1 MLSTVVALT
10 SFSGAPV
17 ARSVTRAAG
26 VAMETRE
33 DLKALAVKCNPTV
46 GYWDPLDVCEAFGD
60 YPSTETA
67 TVGWFRHAEI
77 KHGRVAMAAFVGF
90 CVQSNG
96 IHFPWGLTG
105 GAFEGAFGGPSISFG
120 DIAAAGGPGAQWDA
134 LPAEAKIQ
142 IICAVGFLEV
152 IGELSPVLEANGE
165 KHYVKGGK
173 PGYYPP
179 FNGFFN
185 KEYWP
190 HPLPLNLWDPFG
202 TPWTRPRARPP
213 ARRSHPAALTPHPPR
228 SPGFTK
234 KMSAERKAKAL
245 VAEINNGRLAM
256 IGIFGML
263 SASKGLIVPGLDGIS
278 GIAKYSGEYMAPFV
292 AADGGALP
300 LVTDMAGLIVRANP
314 TRPPASLHPRSPL
327 SSPPTGQP
335 RLHDLS
341 ARSPRHHA
349 CVGHLNLL
357 YL

>member
-300 LVTDMAGLIVRANP
+300 LVTDMAGLI
-314 TRPPASLHPRSPL
+314 
-327 SSPPTGQP
+327 G
-335 RLHDLS
+335 
-341 ARSPRHHA
+341 
-349 CVGHLNLL
+349 NLG
-357 YL
+357 YTI

>member
-105 GAFEGAFGGPSISFG
+105 GAFEGAFGGPSITFG

-202 TPWTRPRARPP
+202 
-213 ARRSHPAALTPHPPR
+213 
-228 SPGFTK
+228 FTK

-300 LVTDMAGLIVRANP
+300 LVTDMAGLI
-314 TRPPASLHPRSPL
+314 
-327 SSPPTGQP
+327 G
-335 RLHDLS
+335 
-341 ARSPRHHA
+341 
-349 CVGHLNLL
+349 NLG
-357 YL
+357 YTI

>member
-26 VAMETRE
+26 VAMESRE

-67 TVGWFRHAEI
+67 TVGWFRHAKI

-105 GAFEGAFGGPSISFG
+105 GAFEGAFGGPSITFG

-202 TPWTRPRARPP
+202 
-213 ARRSHPAALTPHPPR
+213 
-228 SPGFTK
+228 FTK

-300 LVTDMAGLIVRANP
+300 LVTDMAGLI
-314 TRPPASLHPRSPL
+314 
-327 SSPPTGQP
+327 G
-335 RLHDLS
+335 
-341 ARSPRHHA
+341 
-349 CVGHLNLL
+349 NLG
-357 YL
+357 YTI

>member
-105 GAFEGAFGGPSISFG
+105 GAFEGAFGGPSITFG

-134 LPAEAKIQ
+134 IPFAGKAQ
-142 IICAVGFLEV
+142 IITFVA
-152 IGELSPVLEANGE
+152 ILEAISESSYALE
-165 KHYVKGGK
+165 KSGK
-173 PGYYPP
+173 
-179 FNGFFN
+179 
-185 KEYWP
+185 
-190 HPLPLNLWDPFG
+190 
-202 TPWTRPRARPP
+202 
-213 ARRSHPAALTPHPPR
+213 
-228 SPGFTK
+228 
-234 KMSAERKAKAL
+234 
-245 VAEINNGRLAM
+245 
-256 IGIFGML
+256 
-263 SASKGLIVPGLDGIS
+263 
-278 GIAKYSGEYMAPFV
+278 
-292 AADGGALP
+292 
-300 LVTDMAGLIVRANP
+300 
-314 TRPPASLHPRSPL
+314 
-327 SSPPTGQP
+327 
-335 RLHDLS
+335 
-341 ARSPRHHA
+341 
-349 CVGHLNLL
+349 
-357 YL
+357 

>member
-77 KHGRVAMAAFVGF
+77 KQGRVAIAAFVVY
-90 CVQSNG
+90 CVQSNC
-96 IHFPWGLTG
+96 ISIPWGLTG

-173 PGYYPP
+173 PA
-179 FNGFFN
+179 
-185 KEYWP
+185 
-190 HPLPLNLWDPFG
+190 
-202 TPWTRPRARPP
+202 TT
-213 ARRSHPAALTPHPPR
+213 RRSTASSTRSTGRTAPAQPVGSLRRWTPTR
-228 SPGFTK
+228 SPA
-234 KMSAERKAKAL
+234 SPP
-245 VAEINNGRLAM
+245 
-256 IGIFGML
+256 L
-263 SASKGLIVPGLDGIS
+263 SP
-278 GIAKYSGEYMAPFV
+278 
-292 AADGGALP
+292 
-300 LVTDMAGLIVRANP
+300 
-314 TRPPASLHPRSPL
+314 RPPASQASPRRCRPSARRRPSSPRSTTAA
-327 SSPPTGQP
+327 S
-335 RLHDLS
+335 R
-341 ARSPRHHA
+341 
-349 CVGHLNLL
+349 
-357 YL
+357 

>member
-202 TPWTRPRARPP
+202 ECPTTSITSTTSPPPSHLLLLPSQASPRRCRPS
-213 ARRSHPAALTPHPPR
+213 ARRRPSSPR
-228 SPGFTK
+228 STT
-234 KMSAERKAKAL
+234 A
-245 VAEINNGRLAM
+245 
-256 IGIFGML
+256 
-263 SASKGLIVPGLDGIS
+263 AS
-278 GIAKYSGEYMAPFV
+278 
-292 AADGGALP
+292 
-300 LVTDMAGLIVRANP
+300 R
-314 TRPPASLHPRSPL
+314 
-327 SSPPTGQP
+327 
-335 RLHDLS
+335 
-341 ARSPRHHA
+341 
-349 CVGHLNLL
+349 
-357 YL
+357 